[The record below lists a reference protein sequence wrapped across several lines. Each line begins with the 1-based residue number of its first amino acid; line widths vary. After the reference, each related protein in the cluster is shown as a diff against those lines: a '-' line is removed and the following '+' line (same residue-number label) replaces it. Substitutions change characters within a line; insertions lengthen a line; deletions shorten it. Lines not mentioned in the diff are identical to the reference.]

1 MQTFTQQDNI
11 KKLIKYILIGL
22 IVIGA
27 TRYIPDI
34 CLPTKEILMI
44 GATASITFGVIDMVY
59 PSTKMNNICSK

>member
-34 CLPTKEILMI
+34 SLPTKEILMI
-44 GATASITFGVIDMVY
+44 GATASIAFGVIDMVY
-59 PSTKMNNICSK
+59 PSTKMNRKCSK